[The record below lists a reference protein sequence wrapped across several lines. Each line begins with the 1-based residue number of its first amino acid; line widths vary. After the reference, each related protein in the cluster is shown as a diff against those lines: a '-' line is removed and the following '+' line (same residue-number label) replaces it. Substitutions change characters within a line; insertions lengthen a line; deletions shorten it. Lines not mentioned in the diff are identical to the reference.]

1 MKLNNKRTILVGLA
15 FLSIC
20 SFWQMYDNIVPLILT
35 RTFHMNET
43 LSGAIMAA
51 DNILALFL
59 LPIFGGISDEDIDEL
74 NNVLKQARTLLEKY
88 FPLPE
93 NE

>member
-20 SFWQMYDNIVPLILT
+20 AFWQMYDNIVPLILT
-35 RTFHMNET
+35 KTFRMNET

-51 DNILALFL
+51 DNVLALFL
-59 LPIFGGISDEDIDEL
+59 LPFS
-74 NNVLKQARTLLEKY
+74 ARSPTGPTQSSASACRL
-88 FPLPE
+88 FSSAPAAR
-93 NE
+93 